1 MDQTCLLAALGKLAA
16 ISNHLLTFYSLTLTA
31 MATSGAADMIP
42 ISSIFSTESDAA
54 TTDEEPHH
62 AKHSQLP
69 QTPTIAIQSFDGQ
82 IQTVRARSLIRSCG
96 TRHLWTFL
104 LHSFALL
111 FSIILGAV
119 MMIMTPLDEPTFSI
133 WSGIFAMG
141 VGGTVPSP
149 TMVKPK

>member
-1 MDQTCLLAALGKLAA
+1 
-16 ISNHLLTFYSLTLTA
+16 
-31 MATSGAADMIP
+31 MATNGAADMIP

-54 TTDEEPHH
+54 TTDEEPQR
-62 AKHSQLP
+62 KRSELP
-69 QTPTIAIQSFDGQ
+69 DQVTRTPTIAVQGFDGQ

-111 FSIILGAV
+111 FSIILGGV

-149 TMVKPK
+149 TLVKPK